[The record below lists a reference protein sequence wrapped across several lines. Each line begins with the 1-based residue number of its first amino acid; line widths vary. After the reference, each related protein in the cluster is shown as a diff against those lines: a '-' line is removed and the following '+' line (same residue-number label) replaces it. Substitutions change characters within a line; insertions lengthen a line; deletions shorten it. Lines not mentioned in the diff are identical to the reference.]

1 MMNFRNIIR
10 CILCISLFITVPTP
24 NANAQVGQAVK
35 SVSKTVGKWFGEK
48 AAKEGAEEVIEQSA
62 KTISKEMAQKV
73 IVKNSAASIVHP
85 ASKFSRNALTDFTS
99 ANIKRTMMSKIGS
112 EISESALKATSKE
125 FAQQIGKSSS
135 KEAQELFVKRLGS
148 ESSQRS
154 FIFTTKKS
162 LKESAANNIA
172 KKQAAK
178 TTARLTGADAFK
190 ALDDMPQT
198 KEIIKQLQKK
208 SPAYF
213 NTEKLYVET
222 VGNVKVVGFDGLPT
236 KMEILPNGTIRAR
249 GGSYSK
255 NGVVIGDMN
264 EFLNNPLPNTKYETE
279 GGLLNFHTD
288 QFGKTAYVECHSSE
302 LYRTVQR
309 GDLPSQN
316 KKELVIKKGGKA
328 GIHDSGHIQQRSM
341 GGLNESINLLPMKS
355 QLQQHGRWAKLERE
369 ERKAIAAGKDVW
381 SRKWITYN
389 PDGSYSIK
397 VELTIDG
404 KTITKVFPDLF

>member
-162 LKESAANNIA
+162 LKEASENNLYKRLTA
-172 KKQAAK
+172 R
-178 TTARLTGADAFK
+178 TTARLTGADALK
-190 ALDDMPQT
+190 ALDDIPQVKKIT
-198 KEIIKQLQKK
+198 QELQQH
-208 SPAYF
+208 SPAHF
-213 NTEKLYVET
+213 TNDKLYIERI
-222 VGNVKVVGFDGLPT
+222 GKSKIIGFEGT
-236 KMEILPNGTIRAR
+236 SSKIEITPKGTIRAQA
-249 GGSYSK
+249 GSTK
-255 NGVVIGDMN
+255 KVGEMN

-279 GGLLNFHTD
+279 GGLLNYQTD
-288 QFGKTAYVECHSSE
+288 NLGRTTSVECHSSE

-328 GIHDSGHIQQRSM
+328 GVHDSGHIQQRSM

-404 KTITKVFPDLF
+404 KTITPKPFDDLF

>member
-1 MMNFRNIIR
+1 MMNFRYIIR

-35 SVSKTVGKWFGEK
+35 SVSKTVGKWFGKK

-73 IVKNSAASIVHP
+73 IVKNSAAAIVNP

-135 KEAQELFVKRLGS
+135 KEAQELFIKRLGS

-162 LKESAANNIA
+162 LKEASENNLYKRLTA
-172 KKQAAK
+172 R
-178 TTARLTGADAFK
+178 TTARLTGVDALK
-190 ALDDMPQT
+190 ALDDIPQVKKT
-198 KEIIKQLQKK
+198 IQKLQQQ
-208 SPAYF
+208 SPAHF
-213 NTEKLYVET
+213 TNDKLYIEQI
-222 VGNVKVVGFDGLPT
+222 GKSRIVGFEGTPSKIEVT
-236 KMEILPNGTIRAR
+236 PKGTIRAQA
-249 GGSYSK
+249 GSTK
-255 NGVVIGDMN
+255 KVGEMN

-279 GGLLNFHTD
+279 GGLLNYQTD
-288 QFGKTAYVECHSSE
+288 NIGRTTYVECHSSE
-302 LYRTVQR
+302 LSRTVQR
-309 GDLPSQN
+309 GSLAAENST
-316 KKELVIKKGGKA
+316 ELVIKKGGKQ
-328 GIHDSGHIQQRSM
+328 GLHDSGHIQQRSM

-355 QLQQHGRWAKLERE
+355 NLQQHGRWAKFERE

-404 KTITKVFPDLF
+404 KTITPKPFDDLF

>member
-1 MMNFRNIIR
+1 MSFKYIYR
-10 CILCISLFITVPTP
+10 CALCVLLLVATPT
-24 NANAQVGQAVK
+24 NEVNAQATQVIK
-35 SVSKTVGKWFGEK
+35 SVSKWFGKK

-62 KTISKEMAQKV
+62 KTISYEMAQKV
-73 IVKNSAASIVHP
+73 IVKNSAAAIVNP

-135 KEAQELFVKRLGS
+135 KEAQELFIKRLGS

-162 LKESAANNIA
+162 LKEASENNLYKRLTA
-172 KKQAAK
+172 R
-178 TTARLTGADAFK
+178 TTARLTGVDALK
-190 ALDDMPQT
+190 ALDDIPQVKKT
-198 KEIIKQLQKK
+198 IQKLQQQ
-208 SPAYF
+208 SPAHF
-213 NTEKLYVET
+213 TNDKLYIEQI
-222 VGNVKVVGFDGLPT
+222 GKSRIVGFEGTPS
-236 KMEILPNGTIRAR
+236 KIEITPKGTIRAQA
-249 GGSYSK
+249 GSTK
-255 NGVVIGDMN
+255 KVGEMN

-279 GGLLNFHTD
+279 GGLLNYQTD
-288 QFGKTAYVECHSSE
+288 NIGRTSYVECHSSE
-302 LYRTVQR
+302 LSRTVQR
-309 GDLPSQN
+309 GGLAAENST
-316 KKELVIKKGGKA
+316 ELVIKKGGKQ
-328 GIHDSGHIQQRSM
+328 GLHDSGHIQQRSM

-355 QLQQHGRWAKLERE
+355 NLQQHGRWAKLERE
-369 ERKAIAAGKDVW
+369 ERKAISAGKDVW

-404 KTITKVFPDLF
+404 KTTTPKPFDDLF

>member
-162 LKESAANNIA
+162 LKEASENNLYKRLTA
-172 KKQAAK
+172 R

-190 ALDDMPQT
+190 ALDDMPD
-198 KEIIKQLQKK
+198 IKKQVVKLQQQ
-208 SPAYF
+208 SPANF
-213 NTEKLYVET
+213 TTDKLFVEK
-222 VGNVKVVGFDGLPT
+222 VGKSKVVGFEGTPS
-236 KMEILPNGTIRAR
+236 KIEISPNGTIRAK
-249 GGSYSK
+249 GGSTA
-255 NGVVIGDMN
+255 NAGPMN
-264 EFLNNPLPNTKYETE
+264 EYLNNPLPNTKYETE

-302 LYRTVQR
+302 LYKTMKNNPRST
-309 GDLPSQN
+309 LAEEN
-316 KKELVIKKGGKA
+316 KTPLVKKKGGQK
-328 GIHDSGHIQQRSM
+328 GIHDSGHLQANAT
-341 GGLNESINLLPMKS
+341 GGLNESINLLPMKR
-355 QLQQHGRWAKLERE
+355 GKNRGGPWKKLELKE
-369 ERKAIAAGKDVW
+369 LNAIKKGQDVK
-381 SRKWITYN
+381 RRQWITYN

-404 KTITKVFPDLF
+404 KTITKVFDDLF